1 MNIFPKVTL
10 QSMQESLVDKQEIRF
25 MEQSNGTI
33 VCSYIVSAEGTFDT
47 PIAREAR
54 GIVFNQE
61 GEVIGRPLHK
71 FFNVNERPETLASVL
86 DWSKVVR
93 VMDKRDGSMIHTV
106 MVDDLSPF
114 DCTAKIID
122 GERYVHGATFDVKS
136 KKSYESDVAI
146 AAREFLAEHIN
157 FRDFCEHVTRNN
169 MTAIFEWTSPIA
181 RIVLYYEVAGLQL
194 LHIRKND
201 TGEYLMPDALYDLA
215 SKFDIPVV
223 DHDYVALSY
232 IEDDFSKL
240 FELSQTLEGK
250 EGWVIQFEDGN
261 MVKLK
266 TKWYLERHRAMT
278 FLRERDIALMTLR
291 EELDDLKSLL
301 VGEGANIDEI
311 NEIEARVVKMLNE
324 IETSVEALYE
334 EVKDTDRKS
343 VAIEFG
349 PDGPRRFE
357 YFGLLMHRYS
367 GKTPN
372 YKAYFE
378 SNCLREAF
386 GLRQLNLVQSSAE
399 ID

>member
-1 MNIFPKVTL
+1 MSIFPFITNLEEFKQNVG
-10 QSMQESLVDKQEIRF
+10 EKQEIKY
-25 MEQSNGTI
+25 MLQPNGTT
-33 VCSYIVSAEGTFDT
+33 VCSYVVACEDTFDN
-47 PIAREAR
+47 IWAKECR
-54 GIVFNQE
+54 GVVFDKDGN
-61 GEVIGRPLHK
+61 VISRPLTK
-71 FFNVNERPETLASVL
+71 FFNVNERPETHASAL
-86 DWSKVVR
+86 DWTKIVR

-106 MVDDLSPF
+106 KVDDLSPF
-114 DCTAKIID
+114 DCT
-122 GERYVHGATFDVKS
+122 TFDVKS
-136 KKSYESDVAI
+136 KKSYESDVAVQ
-146 AAREFLAEHIN
+146 AREFMAKNIN

-169 MTAIFEWTSPIA
+169 MTAIFEWTSPTA
-181 RIVLYYEVAGLQL
+181 RIVLYYEDSGLQL

-215 SKFDIPVV
+215 SKFGIPVV
-223 DHDYVALSY
+223 EPDSLALTLL
-232 IEDDFSKL
+232 EDDFSKL
-240 FELSQTLEGK
+240 FDLSQTLEGK

-311 NEIEARVVKMLNE
+311 IEIEARVVKMLNE
-324 IETSVEALYE
+324 IETSVEVFYE
-334 EVKDTDRKS
+334 EVKDMDRKS
-343 VAIEFG
+343 VALEFG
-349 PDGPRRFE
+349 PNGNRSFK
-357 YFGLLMHRYS
+357 YFKLLMQRYS
-367 GKTPN
+367 GMSPD

>member
-1 MNIFPKVTL
+1 MSIFPKVTL
-10 QSMQESLVDKQEIRF
+10 QSMQEALVDKQEIRF
-25 MEQSNGTI
+25 MEQLNGAV
-33 VCSYIVSAEGTFDT
+33 VCSYIMSAEGTFDT

-54 GIVFNQE
+54 GIVFNQK

-71 FFNVNERPETLASVL
+71 FFNVNERPETHASVL
-86 DWSKVVR
+86 DWTKIVR

-106 MVDDLSPF
+106 QAVNDE
-114 DCTAKIID
+114 
-122 GERYVHGATFDVKS
+122 ERPCAGCKFAFKS
-136 KKSYESDVAI
+136 KKSYTSDVALQANNWLTDQLDFI
-146 AAREFLAEHIN
+146 KWIEFCNYCVE
-157 FRDFCEHVTRNN
+157 NN
-169 MTAIFEWTSPIA
+169 MTAIFEWTSPTA
-181 RIVLYYEVAGLQL
+181 RIVLYYEDSGLQL

-215 SKFDIPVV
+215 QKFDIPVV
-223 DHDYVALSY
+223 EPDGLALTL

-240 FELSQTLEGK
+240 FDLSQTLEGK

-291 EELDDLKSLL
+291 EELDDLKALL

-324 IETSVEALYE
+324 IETSVEVLYE
-334 EVKDTDRKS
+334 EVKDLDRKS
-343 VAIEFG
+343 VALEFG
-349 PDGPRRFE
+349 PNGNRSFK
-357 YFGLLMHRYS
+357 YFKLLMQRYS
-367 GKTPN
+367 GMSPD

-378 SNCLREAF
+378 ANGLREAF